1 MTKDEF
7 LRLLDRK
14 LDVINERER
23 RDIIDEYRT
32 HIEMKM
38 KEGKTEEEAIEDFGN
53 IDELVDDILDAYKI
67 NTDRVNR
74 SFDTKLNRFMD
85 DLFNGFQRFLGSFTS
100 LQMDDVVRLVFEIL
114 VILILLA
121 VLHIPFRMISSLGSS
136 LLHSV
141 AGFGIGS
148 LLAAIWKFI
157 IGVAYVAIFVVVLV
171 NLCTK
176 RLNRYRHSKNGDGAS
191 VFDDFKESFDFDQA
205 KKTVHSFTNDRN
217 TRRETVY
224 DERDDVRYQERAAQ
238 TAETED
244 TFDEYED
251 ESMYEEPRRRE
262 YRRSYE
268 GDHVERGV
276 TSVATILMRIFFC
289 LMMIPFIGIIVALC
303 CALGAMIVLSFEGL
317 TLFGAY
323 FIVIGA
329 LVATGRFLSLLYS
342 V

>member
-38 KEGKTEEEAIEDFGN
+38 KEGKSEEEAIEDFGN

-176 RLNRYRHSKNGDGAS
+176 RLNRYRSHSRNGEGAS

-205 KKTVHSFTNDRN
+205 KKTVHSFTNDRS

-224 DERDDVRYQERAAQ
+224 DERDDIKYQE
-238 TAETED
+238 
-244 TFDEYED
+244 
-251 ESMYEEPRRRE
+251 
-262 YRRSYE
+262 
-268 GDHVERGV
+268 
-276 TSVATILMRIFFC
+276 
-289 LMMIPFIGIIVALC
+289 
-303 CALGAMIVLSFEGL
+303 
-317 TLFGAY
+317 
-323 FIVIGA
+323 
-329 LVATGRFLSLLYS
+329 
-342 V
+342 

>member
-176 RLNRYRHSKNGDGAS
+176 RLNRYRSHSKNGDGAS
-191 VFDDFKESFDFDQA
+191 VFEDFKESFDFEKA
-205 KKTVHSFTNDRN
+205 KETVHSFSNKEDTAQTND
-217 TRRETVY
+217 E
-224 DERDDVRYQERAAQ
+224 EEIKW
-238 TAETED
+238 E
-244 TFDEYED
+244 
-251 ESMYEEPRRRE
+251 EEPKKKE
-262 YRRSYE
+262 QSQ
-268 GDHVERGV
+268 GNKIITLISHLLFF
-276 TSVATILMRIFFC
+276 ILM
-289 LMMIPFIGIIVALC
+289 IPCVMVIVGLC
-303 CALGAMIVLSFEGL
+303 CVLGVMIVFSFEGV
-317 TLFGAY
+317 TLVGAY
-323 FIVIGA
+323 FMTIGGLIVISGC
-329 LVATGRFLSLLYS
+329 LSLLHR
-342 V
+342 VLWRRG

>member
-224 DERDDVRYQERAAQ
+224 DEH
-238 TAETED
+238 D

-329 LVATGRFLSLLYS
+329 LVATGGFLSLLYS
-342 V
+342 VLWRRG

>member
-38 KEGKTEEEAIEDFGN
+38 KEGKSEEEAIEDFGN

-121 VLHIPFRMISSLGSS
+121 VPVSYTHLNLQLFLLCAICVQQVRIHIVSINKYICKVL
-136 LLHSV
+136 
-141 AGFGIGS
+141 
-148 LLAAIWKFI
+148 WKH
-157 IGVAYVAIFVVVLV
+157 GVS
-171 NLCTK
+171 CD
-176 RLNRYRHSKNGDGAS
+176 RH
-191 VFDDFKESFDFDQA
+191 V
-205 KKTVHSFTNDRN
+205 
-217 TRRETVY
+217 
-224 DERDDVRYQERAAQ
+224 
-238 TAETED
+238 
-244 TFDEYED
+244 
-251 ESMYEEPRRRE
+251 
-262 YRRSYE
+262 
-268 GDHVERGV
+268 
-276 TSVATILMRIFFC
+276 ILIK
-289 LMMIPFIGIIVALC
+289 
-303 CALGAMIVLSFEGL
+303 
-317 TLFGAY
+317 
-323 FIVIGA
+323 
-329 LVATGRFLSLLYS
+329 
-342 V
+342 

>member
-38 KEGKTEEEAIEDFGN
+38 KEGKSEEEAIEDFGN

-176 RLNRYRHSKNGDGAS
+176 RLNRYRSHSRNGEGAS

-205 KKTVHSFTNDRN
+205 KKTVHSFTNDRS

-224 DERDDVRYQERAAQ
+224 DERDDIKYQERDTQ
-238 TAETED
+238 RGETD
-244 TFDEYED
+244 DEYED

-268 GDHVERGV
+268 GDHMERGV
-276 TSVATILMRIFFC
+276 TSVATILMRISFC
-289 LMMIPFIGIIVALC
+289 RYHCG
-303 CALGAMIVLSFEGL
+303 IVLRPGGHDRAQL
-317 TLFGAY
+317 
-323 FIVIGA
+323 
-329 LVATGRFLSLLYS
+329 
-342 V
+342 

>member
-38 KEGKTEEEAIEDFGN
+38 KEGKSEEEAIEDFGN

-176 RLNRYRHSKNGDGAS
+176 RLNRYRSHSRNGEGAS

-205 KKTVHSFTNDRN
+205 KKTVHSFTNDRS
-217 TRRETVY
+217 TRRET
-224 DERDDVRYQERAAQ
+224 D
-238 TAETED
+238 
-244 TFDEYED
+244 DEYED

-268 GDHVERGV
+268 GDHMERGV

-289 LMMIPFIGIIVALC
+289 LMMIPFVGIIVALC

-329 LVATGRFLSLLYS
+329 LVATGGFLSLLYS
-342 V
+342 VLWRRG